1 MRRASLAA
9 VQPSDQ
15 PFRPMRAAANRV
27 ALFAILAAAASSS
40 FMAWSSSESIEIL
53 WDEQVDHDIAVGLRD
68 HPLTGGRPT
77 LDGSQMRLPM
87 YVNAAVFAMT
97 GRDDLATMR
106 AVSMAFGAVTILAAG
121 GLARA
126 LFGSLAGALSAWLLG
141 MSPYFLAYTRIAMTE
156 GDVFLACFYTLAVWA
171 FVAFQDRPTGRRWAL
186 TAVLTGLAVGSKLH
200 GLALLPAFMLLAVL
214 RSRDPTRPV
223 VNPGPRQHRN
233 LRRGL
238 AAGAALLV
246 CSLLP
251 GIAAYGGL
259 LSAEAAGGAALV
271 GWILLCVAW
280 VAILAWSVRLP
291 TVSPR
296 RITTLAGL
304 FVFAGITLAV
314 WMPVHV
320 LNDDIP
326 RSIARRLLRWDDRVP
341 LAIGVDHLRLYA
353 GIILIKATVP
363 IGLAIVAGLL
373 AAMAR
378 SRTDPRWR
386 VPAAC
391 TAPFIA
397 GLCLLPLRQ
406 TFHLMGVYPLLM
418 IAAAACLVAAGRR
431 VARRGRTAGWAVGLL
446 VAAMLANLGWRVA
459 RSYPHF
465 HLAGHDLIGDRWL
478 GAESRGYRNLIQ
490 TPSDGVVSLVRWC
503 DENAPPGSRVVSFLW
518 EDHIVDRVRSERGE
532 YVLVPRGL
540 RPDSHVIPDPPSL
553 VGADYVL
560 LHVNNRLGYG
570 DRPPDWPAEVDS
582 PDRFAAVFTVRR
594 AGLEVA
600 WVFAARPA
608 SP

>member
-1 MRRASLAA
+1 VRRASLAA
-9 VQPSDQ
+9 LQPSDQ
-15 PFRPMRAAANRV
+15 PFRATRPAANRI

-40 FMAWSSSESIEIL
+40 FIAWSSSESIEIL

-68 HPLTGGRPT
+68 HPLAGRRPT

-106 AVSMAFGAVTILAAG
+106 AVSIAFAAFTILATG

-126 LFGSLAGALSAWLLG
+126 LFGSLVGALSAWLVG
-141 MSPYFLAYTRIAMTE
+141 ISPYFLAYARIAMTE
-156 GDVFLACFYTLAVWA
+156 GDVFVACFYTLAVWA

-186 TAVLTGLAVGSKLH
+186 VAVLTGLAVGSKLH
-200 GLALLPAFMLLAVL
+200 GLALLPSFMLLAVL
-214 RSRDPTRPV
+214 RSRDPAPPAA
-223 VNPGPRQHRN
+223 NPDPRQHRN

-238 AAGAALLV
+238 ATGAALLV

-251 GIAAYGGL
+251 GIAAHGGL
-259 LSAEAAGGAALV
+259 LAAEAARDAAFV
-271 GWILLCVAW
+271 GWILLCGAW

-291 TVSPR
+291 AVSPR

-341 LAIGVDHLRLYA
+341 LAIGVDHLRLYS

-373 AAMAR
+373 AAIAR
-378 SRTDPRWR
+378 SPKDPRWR
-386 VPAAC
+386 VLAAC
-391 TAPFIA
+391 TVPFIA

-406 TFHLMGVYPLLM
+406 TFHLMGIYPLMM
-418 IAAAACLVAAGRR
+418 IAAAACLVETGRR
-431 VARRGRTAGWAVGLL
+431 IARRGRSVRWAGGLL
-446 VAAMLANLGWRVA
+446 VAAMLANLGWSVA

-465 HLAGHDLIGDRWL
+465 HLAGYDLIGDHWL
-478 GAESRGYRNLIQ
+478 WAESRGYRNLIQ

-518 EDHIVDRVRSERGE
+518 EDHIVERVRSDRPGYEF
-532 YVLVPRGL
+532 VPRGL
-540 RPDSHVIPDPPSL
+540 RPDSDVIPDPPSL
-553 VGADYVL
+553 IDADYVL
-560 LHVNNRLGYG
+560 LHINNRLGYG
-570 DRPPDWPAEVDS
+570 DRPPDWPTDVDS

-600 WVFAARPA
+600 WVFAAAPA